1 MLMAEKQ
8 ACERIE
14 REYNEIL
21 MQKQQQLETE
31 MGARME
37 AEQKVASL
45 SAELEHMRQII
56 DEEVESKDTKRREQ
70 LVLEAESQ
78 KRRMDYDMKKE
89 ARKQNEIMKIEF
101 EFQQNQTET
110 YYKDQIAQLHQKIEY
125 LQSGFVKEKEIQ
137 FNQQLR
143 EQIIRLEEKNVHH
156 HAETTKNLYEE
167 ISTALK
173 ARFKDEEVAKLAKQ
187 REKLE

>member
-8 ACERIE
+8 ACQRIE
-14 REYNEIL
+14 QEYNEIL

-37 AEQKVASL
+37 AEQKAASL

-78 KRRMDYDMKKE
+78 KRRLDYDMKKE

-110 YYKDQIAQLHQKIEY
+110 YYKDQIAQLQ
-125 LQSGFVKEKEIQ
+125 
-137 FNQQLR
+137 
-143 EQIIRLEEKNVHH
+143 
-156 HAETTKNLYEE
+156 
-167 ISTALK
+167 
-173 ARFKDEEVAKLAKQ
+173 
-187 REKLE
+187 